1 LALYNFVGWPVMVC
15 NLFRFFS
22 PLLSASVLMLAL
34 FSGVSTA
41 RSALLRFST
50 AFHAG
55 TAPSSVHSIQQEF
68 ASLDAE
74 DLIGTQGEAISVKI
88 KLPFAPQAG
97 AREAGLV
104 RFLMLRGLPEALTLS
119 AGFQTKTA
127 WVVSVADLPNLQL
140 LSAPDFQGAFLIDV
154 TAHSAD
160 RRIVARAAVPIV
172 ISPRAFSGKVD
183 TGFPSEN
190 ATKQRVRAPFRF
202 NRNGKGSGQ
211 GRGGP
216 AADPAGT
223 GREAAIA
230 APANRTDPASG
241 HGDQKMRAAFEVF
254 LTHHGEGGADG
265 PPDQQERDALY
276 AEFVRWWISTR
287 LREPD

>member
-1 LALYNFVGWPVMVC
+1 MH
-15 NLFRFFS
+15 R
-22 PLLSASVLMLAL
+22 
-34 FSGVSTA
+34 
-41 RSALLRFST
+41 
-50 AFHAG
+50 
-55 TAPSSVHSIQQEF
+55 IQQEF

-88 KLPFAPQAG
+88 KLPFAPHAG
-97 AREAGLV
+97 AREAGLA

-160 RRIVARAAVPIV
+160 RQIVARATVPIV
-172 ISPRAFSGKVD
+172 ITP
-183 TGFPSEN
+183 
-190 ATKQRVRAPFRF
+190 
-202 NRNGKGSGQ
+202 GQ
-211 GRGGP
+211 GQAGR

-223 GREAAIA
+223 GPEAAIA
-230 APANRTDPASG
+230 APANMATLESG
-241 HGDQKMRAAFEVF
+241 HGDQKMRTAFDVF
-254 LTHHGEGGADG
+254 LTHHGDGGADG
-265 PPDQQERDALY
+265 PPNRQERDALY

-287 LREPD
+287 LREAD